1 MNKRIVFIM
10 SGWIVFTMRMLF
22 TAVMVWALFEVTTQA
37 LQFTLIGLSAIFFG
51 NAISQI
57 FKMYDF
63 LKKLDTLD
71 LTIE

>member
-1 MNKRIVFIM
+1 MNKRIIFIM

-22 TAVMVWALFEVTTQA
+22 AGVMVWALFEVTTQA

-57 FKMYDF
+57 IKMYEF

>member
-1 MNKRIVFIM
+1 MNKRIIFIT
-10 SGWIVFTMRMLF
+10 SGWIVFAMRF
-22 TAVMVWALFEVTTQA
+22 GFGAIMVWALTDTKNQA

-57 FKMYDF
+57 IKMYDF
-63 LKKLDTLD
+63 LKKVDTLD